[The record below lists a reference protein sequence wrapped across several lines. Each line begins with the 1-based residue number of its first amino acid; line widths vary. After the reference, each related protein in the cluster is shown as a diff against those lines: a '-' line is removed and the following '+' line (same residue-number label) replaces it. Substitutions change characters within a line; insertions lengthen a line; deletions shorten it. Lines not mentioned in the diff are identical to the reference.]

1 MEQDIKQEIVSIHL
15 DNESTI
21 PLYVQLY
28 RHIKQMIEQGKLS
41 TNFKMPPIR

>member
-28 RHIKQMIEQGKLS
+28 RHIKQMIEQE
-41 TNFKMPPIR
+41 N